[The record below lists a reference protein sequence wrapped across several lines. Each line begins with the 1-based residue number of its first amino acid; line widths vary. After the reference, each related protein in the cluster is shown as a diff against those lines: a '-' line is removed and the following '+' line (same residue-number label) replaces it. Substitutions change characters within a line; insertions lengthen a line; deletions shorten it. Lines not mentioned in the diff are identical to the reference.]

1 MKVKD
6 KKALDKI
13 RTEIAVMKL
22 CHSKAIVQ
30 YYQTYYY
37 KESLFMFV

>member
-1 MKVKD
+1 MKIKD
-6 KKALDKI
+6 QKALNKI
-13 RTEIAVMKL
+13 KTEIAVMKL

-30 YYQTYYY
+30 YYLTYYY